1 MSLIKSLRENRSV
14 DAHSK
19 SVSTRTVGD
28 KTIRT
33 TKTTVNDGS
42 GKLQITTIV
51 EEFDKNDVN
60 FTNALSTKT
69 DTKTEEAQVTNIGRL
84 KGIEDNF
91 LKSFDEEKKSVD
103 AKSRSV
109 STKIIGD
116 KKIRTTKT
124 TGNDGSGNVQI
135 TTVVEEFDK
144 NDVDCEKVLSTK
156 TSTKIEKA
164 DVSNTGRLKGIEDR
178 FLTTD
183 FDFSSK
189 KRDENFKVISTAKKS
204 YTGEDG
210 AKVEEITEISTDGK
224 MERTTVTTHSELDGK
239 KSTKKSVSSKY
250 ISSSRS

>member
-1 MSLIKSLRENRSV
+1 MSLIKSLQENRSV

-19 SVSTRTVGD
+19 SVSTKTVGD
-28 KTIRT
+28 KKIRT

-42 GKLQITTIV
+42 GKVQITTIV

-60 FTNALSTKT
+60 FAKALSTKT
-69 DTKTEEAQVTNIGRL
+69 DTKTEEANVTSLGRL

-91 LKSFDEEKKSVD
+91 LTSFNEEKKSVD
-103 AKSRSV
+103 AQSKSV
-109 STKIIGD
+109 SINTVGD

-144 NDVDCEKVLSTK
+144 NDVDCSKVLSTK

-164 DVSNTGRLKGIEDR
+164 DESNKGRLKSIEDR
-178 FLTTD
+178 FLTSD
-183 FDFSSK
+183 FDFRTK
-189 KRDENFKVISTAKKS
+189 KRDEDFKVISTSTKK

-224 MERTTVTTHSELDGK
+224 MERTTVTTHSELDGRK
-239 KSTKKSVSSKY
+239 TTKKSVSSKY
-250 ISSSRS
+250 VSSS